1 MFPTASHSLFV
12 PLSSE
17 LCATCIIIR
26 ILLQC
31 MPYPLKCSI
40 YIALIY
46 RLQIISLSPT
56 RLTFRPWKTL
66 MQVFFQEN
74 SVNTGIEAQL
84 SLCYRPR
91 LLLQKWVS
99 YSSSV
104 SPNFREHIHAL
115 NTLMEALLSKLEECS
130 MCIHMHTNTSLCRV
144 SPLMTTEFSKE
155 SLYRSSLPLLYLP
168 FYIYEVSEKKLPTEV
183 VWKSWNWFQ
192 EFFMKNLHMKVYL

>member
-1 MFPTASHSLFV
+1 MWVNVFPTASHSLFV

-17 LCATCIIIR
+17 LRATCIIIR

-56 RLTFRPWKTL
+56 RLTFSPWKTL

-84 SLCYRPR
+84 SLCYWPR
-91 LLLQKWVS
+91 LLLLQKWVS

-104 SPNFREHIHAL
+104 SPNFRELSSPKNLLIDPL
-115 NTLMEALLSKLEECS
+115 FLYSTLLT
-130 MCIHMHTNTSLCRV
+130 I
-144 SPLMTTEFSKE
+144 
-155 SLYRSSLPLLYLP
+155 LYLW
-168 FYIYEVSEKKLPTEV
+168 SEWEEASNRGSMKV
-183 VWKSWNWFQ
+183 WNWFQ
-192 EFFMKNLHMKVYL
+192 ELFMKNLHMKVYL